1 LRLEFIE
8 KNIKVK
14 SVNYINLVILLVIS
28 VSLIYFKNYIQF
40 HDKRLSVFEERLEK
54 VESVID
60 VFLALNTFEEY
71 EQE

>member
-1 LRLEFIE
+1 
-8 KNIKVK
+8 VK

-40 HDKRLSVFEERLEK
+40 HDKRLSTFEERLEK

-60 VFLALNTFEEY
+60 VFLTLNTFEEY

>member
-1 LRLEFIE
+1 
-8 KNIKVK
+8 VK